1 MQKFIFTGNLTA
13 DVELKNVANDKVVA
27 NFSVAVERPH
37 SEETDFFNVEVWGKQ
52 AENCDKYLKKGS
64 KVLVVGYIKT
74 RSYEDKDSVKR
85 KVWEVNAE
93 QVEFLSSKPQ
103 QQEEQQAQYR
113 SYEDKDGIKRYVAD
127 IIANENKLPF

>member
-27 NFSVAVERPH
+27 NFSIAVARPH

-52 AENCDKYLKKGS
+52 AENCDRYLKKGS

-74 RSYEDKDSVKR
+74 RSYEDKDGVKR

-93 QVEFLSSKPQ
+93 QVEFLSPKTISNETEKLRL
-103 QQEEQQAQYR
+103 ELI
-113 SYEDKDGIKRYVAD
+113 EDDDDDG
-127 IIANENKLPF
+127 KLPF

>member
-1 MQKFIFTGNLTA
+1 MQKFIFSGNLTA
-13 DVELKNVANDKVVA
+13 DVEIKNVANDKVVA
-27 NFSVAVERPH
+27 NFSVAVSRPH

-74 RSYEDKDSVKR
+74 RSYEDKDGVKR

-93 QVEFLSSKPQ
+93 QVEFLSPKTISNETEKLRL
-103 QQEEQQAQYR
+103 ELI
-113 SYEDKDGIKRYVAD
+113 EDDDDG
-127 IIANENKLPF
+127 KLPF

>member
-27 NFSVAVERPH
+27 NFSAAVGRPH

-74 RSYEDKDSVKR
+74 RSYEDKDGVKR
-85 KVWEVNAE
+85 KVWEVNAQ
-93 QVEFLSSKPQ
+93 QVEFLSPKTRTDDAAETRKATEFDPGD
-103 QQEEQQAQYR
+103 E
-113 SYEDKDGIKRYVAD
+113 
-127 IIANENKLPF
+127 KLPF

>member
-27 NFSVAVERPH
+27 NFSVAVARPH

-74 RSYEDKDSVKR
+74 RSYDDKDGVKR

-93 QVEFLSSKPQ
+93 QVEFLSPKGNGENNNRP
-103 QQEEQQAQYR
+103 EL
-113 SYEDKDGIKRYVAD
+113 EDDDDG
-127 IIANENKLPF
+127 KLPF

>member
-27 NFSVAVERPH
+27 NFSVAVARPH

-64 KVLVVGYIKT
+64 KILVVGYIKT
-74 RSYEDKDSVKR
+74 RSYEDKDGVKR

-93 QVEFLSSKPQ
+93 QVEFLSSKSNSENNDRPNL
-103 QQEEQQAQYR
+103 EEIDDNR
-113 SYEDKDGIKRYVAD
+113 
-127 IIANENKLPF
+127 LPF

>member
-27 NFSVAVERPH
+27 NFSVAVARPH

-52 AENCDKYLKKGS
+52 AENCDRYLKKGS

-74 RSYEDKDSVKR
+74 RSYEDKDGIKR

-93 QVEFLSSKPQ
+93 QVEFLSPKTVSESPEKLKLEL
-103 QQEEQQAQYR
+103 EEV
-113 SYEDKDGIKRYVAD
+113 DD
-127 IIANENKLPF
+127 ENLPF

>member
-13 DVELKNVANDKVVA
+13 DVELKNVSNDKVVA
-27 NFSVAVERPH
+27 NFSVAVSRPH

-74 RSYEDKDSVKR
+74 RSYEDKDGVKR

-93 QVEFLSSKPQ
+93 QVEFLSPKTISSDAEKLRL
-103 QQEEQQAQYR
+103 ELI
-113 SYEDKDGIKRYVAD
+113 EDDDDG
-127 IIANENKLPF
+127 KLPF

>member
-27 NFSVAVERPH
+27 NFSVAVARPH

-52 AENCDKYLKKGS
+52 AENCDRYLKKGN
-64 KVLVVGYIKT
+64 KVLVVSYIKT
-74 RSYEDKDSVKR
+74 RSYEDKDGIKR

-93 QVEFLSSKPQ
+93 QVEFLSPKTISNEAEKLRL
-103 QQEEQQAQYR
+103 ELM
-113 SYEDKDGIKRYVAD
+113 EDDDDG
-127 IIANENKLPF
+127 KLPF

>member
-1 MQKFIFTGNLTA
+1 MCSANLTK
-13 DVELKNVANDKVVA
+13 DVELKKTPSGKSVANL
-27 NFSVAVERPH
+27 SIAVSRPH

-74 RSYEDKDSVKR
+74 RSYDDKDGVKR

-93 QVEFLSSKPQ
+93 QVEFLSPKGNGENNNRP
-103 QQEEQQAQYR
+103 EL
-113 SYEDKDGIKRYVAD
+113 EDDDDG
-127 IIANENKLPF
+127 KLPF

>member
-27 NFSVAVERPH
+27 NFSVAVARPH

-52 AENCDKYLKKGS
+52 AENCDRYLKKGS

-74 RSYEDKDSVKR
+74 RSYEDKDGIKR

-93 QVEFLSSKPQ
+93 QVEFLSAKSNNSNDNQ
-103 QQEEQQAQYR
+103 TVVNSINA
-113 SYEDKDGIKRYVAD
+113 ED
-127 IIANENKLPF
+127 EKLPF

>member
-1 MQKFIFTGNLTA
+1 MQKFIFSGNLAA

-27 NFSVAVERPH
+27 NFSVAVGRPH

-52 AENCDKYLKKGS
+52 AENCDKYLKKGN

-74 RSYEDKDSVKR
+74 RSYEDKDGVKR

-93 QVEFLSSKPQ
+93 QIEFLSSKPT
-103 QQEEQQAQYR
+103 
-113 SYEDKDGIKRYVAD
+113 S
-127 IIANENKLPF
+127 NENKKSLSETLKEVEEDERLPF